1 VGACRVFFLESAIQK
16 FQVPEIEL
24 LNLISRYFEVP
35 PFEVAEMF
43 GDMNDLSVSIS
54 ILEYI
59 ESVWDIASFIV
70 FLLPGCNV
78 TVMPQILGALG

>member
-1 VGACRVFFLESAIQK
+1 
-16 FQVPEIEL
+16 
-24 LNLISRYFEVP
+24 
-35 PFEVAEMF
+35 MF

-70 FLLPGCNV
+70 FLLPGCNTWSARV
-78 TVMPQILGALG
+78 NILHLQM